1 MLFFNLPPQF
11 KSTIK
16 TIFTAQRDSIYAV
29 IFVFLVH
36 TALIAAIFLGQN
48 QTPSKNILV
57 QSPVMIFNFT
67 VPKIPEK
74 SAQPSV
80 AKTRPVIPPKTVTPP
95 KKVALP
101 KAVTPAKPVDVPKPM
116 HTPPQPATVVQAVA
130 IPDIKKSSDI
140 LPVAIQQTEV
150 TSNLPTTNN
159 AVSNA
164 VVPSNTPS
172 NTPSNSSSSTY
183 SDISS
188 NNEVSRNVE
197 TSVKTPVI
205 FNADYLNNPTPA
217 YPNISRLRGET
228 GKVLLRI
235 SVNRNGQAASIE
247 LHRSSGSSKLDE
259 AAIRTVRLWNFVPAK
274 VDGNPVDSTVIVPI
288 DFKLD

>member
-1 MLFFNLPPQF
+1 MLFFNLLSQL

-16 TIFTAQRDSIYAV
+16 TFFTAQRDNVYAV

-36 TALIAAIFLGQN
+36 TALIAAIVLGQN

-57 QSPVMIFNFT
+57 QSPVMVLNLT
-67 VPKIPEK
+67 APTIPEK

-80 AKTRPVIPPKTVTPP
+80 AKTRPIV
-95 KKVALP
+95 LP
-101 KAVTPAKPVDVPKPM
+101 KAVTPPKPVVPPKAVTPPKPVDVPKPTY
-116 HTPPQPATVVQAVA
+116 TPPATVVQAVV

-140 LPVAIQQTEV
+140 LPVAIQQAEV
-150 TSNLPTTNN
+150 PPNLPTTNN
-159 AVSNA
+159 AVITPPSP
-164 VVPSNTPS
+164 PSNIS
-172 NTPSNSSSSTY
+172 NNSINNSS
-183 SDISS
+183 
-188 NNEVSRNVE
+188 NKEVSRSVE

-205 FNADYLNNPTPA
+205 FNADYLNNPTPV

-228 GKVLLRI
+228 GKVLLRV

-247 LHRSSGSSKLDE
+247 LHQSSGSNKLDE

>member
-1 MLFFNLPPQF
+1 MLFFNLLPQF

-16 TIFTAQRDSIYAV
+16 TIFTAQRDNVYAV

-36 TALIAAIFLGQN
+36 TALIAAIVLGQN

-57 QSPVMIFNFT
+57 QSPVMILNLT
-67 VPKIPEK
+67 APTTPEK

-80 AKTRPVIPPKTVTPP
+80 AKTRPIALPKVVTSP
-95 KKVALP
+95 KPIVPP
-101 KAVTPAKPVDVPKPM
+101 KAVTPQKPVNVPKPT
-116 HTPPQPATVVQAVA
+116 HIPPATVVQAVA

-140 LPVAIQQTEV
+140 LPVAIQQAEV
-150 TSNLPTTNN
+150 APNLPTTNN
-159 AVSNA
+159 AVVTPPSP
-164 VVPSNTPS
+164 PSN
-172 NTPSNSSSSTY
+172 
-183 SDISS
+183 ISS
-188 NNEVSRNVE
+188 NSINNSINNSSNKEISPNVE

-205 FNADYLNNPTPA
+205 FNADYLNNPTPV

-228 GKVLLRI
+228 GKVLLRV
-235 SVNRNGQAASIE
+235 SVNRNGQADNVE
-247 LHRSSGSSKLDE
+247 LHRSSGSNKLDE
-259 AAIRTVRLWNFVPAK
+259 AAIRTVRLWNFIPAK